1 MGRVRSH
8 LCLDRS
14 HPSQESRGIWWG
26 IVRVLEHPS
35 TRRRLALWCG
45 LLQFS
50 KYDLRNTPQ
59 IVRGARKV
67 EGKHSGVTMSAMDRQ
82 VSGSHY
88 KTMMI
93 QPLEYALAND
103 LGICEH
109 AVVKYISRW
118 RDKGGVDDLRKAAHY
133 IEILIE
139 RETTPKE
146 TPKKPSW

>member
-1 MGRVRSH
+1 MGRIRSH
-8 LCLDRS
+8 LRVDRS
-14 HPSQESRGIWWG
+14 HPPQESGGIWRR
-26 IVRVLEHPS
+26 IVRVLEHPNAHS
-35 TRRRLALWCG
+35 RLALWCW

-59 IVRGARKV
+59 IVWGARKI
-67 EGKHSGVTMSAMDRQ
+67 EGKHSGVDMSAMDRQ

-118 RDKGGVDDLRKAAHY
+118 RHKGGVDDLRKAAHY

-139 RETTPKE
+139 RETTPKD

>member
-1 MGRVRSH
+1 
-8 LCLDRS
+8 
-14 HPSQESRGIWWG
+14 
-26 IVRVLEHPS
+26 
-35 TRRRLALWCG
+35 
-45 LLQFS
+45 
-50 KYDLRNTPQ
+50 
-59 IVRGARKV
+59 
-67 EGKHSGVTMSAMDRQ
+67 MSAMDRQ

-139 RETTPKE
+139 RETALE
-146 TPKKPSW
+146 DNVS